1 MPEDYVVEMAYLK
14 RQIDEL
20 EQRIK
25 MLELTLAWNLQGTDL
40 DDEEVDDGPYP

>member
-14 RQIDEL
+14 RQINEL